1 MIPMIK
7 ICGMTQPDNIKAVLM
22 LKPDFMGFI
31 FYPHSPRCI
40 TGKVNPGFIQGIAS
54 SVITTGVFVNESL
67 EMIFQTA
74 KTYGLRAIQLHGSET
89 PEDCQTLRSE
99 GLTVIKA
106 FGIKTAADLLQTERY
121 AACTDYFL
129 FDTQSQNHGGTGQS
143 FDWSVLKTLPLTK
156 PWFLGGGISPANICE
171 AAATGY
177 HALDLNSRFETKPG
191 IKDIYSLKEAIKLIR
206 KQ

>member
-1 MIPMIK
+1 
-7 ICGMTQPDNIKAVLM
+7 MTQPDNIHAVLL

-31 FYPHSPRCI
+31 FYPNSPRCI
-40 TGKVNPGFIQGIAS
+40 AGKVDPDFIQGIAS
-54 SVITTGVFVNESL
+54 SVITTGVFVNESPNVIL
-67 EMIFQTA
+67 QTA

-89 PEDCQTLRSE
+89 PEDCETLRRE

-106 FGIKTAADLLQTERY
+106 FGIKTAADLLQIERY

-129 FDTQSQNHGGTGQS
+129 FDTQSQNYGGTGQS
-143 FDWSVLKTLPLTK
+143 FDWSVLKNHPLTK

-171 AAATGY
+171 AAATGC
-177 HALDLNSRFETKPG
+177 HALDLNSRFETEPG
-191 IKDIYSLKEAIKLIR
+191 IKEINSLKEAIKLIR

>member
-1 MIPMIK
+1 
-7 ICGMTQPDNIKAVLM
+7 MTRSNNIHEVLM

-40 TGKVNPGFIQGIAS
+40 TGKVDPDFIRGIAS
-54 SVITTGVFVNESL
+54 SVITTGVFVNESPQAIL
-67 EMIFQTA
+67 QTA
-74 KTYGLRAIQLHGSET
+74 NTYGLRAIQLHGSET
-89 PEDCQTLRSE
+89 PEDCQTLQSE

-143 FDWSVLKTLPLTK
+143 FDWSVLKNHALTK
-156 PWFLGGGISPANICE
+156 PWFLGGGIAPANISE
-171 AAATGY
+171 AAATGC
-177 HALDLNSRFETKPG
+177 HALDLNSRFEIETG
-191 IKDIYSLKEAIKLIR
+191 IKEINSLKEAIKQIR

>member
-1 MIPMIK
+1 
-7 ICGMTQPDNIKAVLM
+7 MTRSNNIHEVLM

-40 TGKVNPGFIQGIAS
+40 TGKVDPDFIRGIAS
-54 SVITTGVFVNESL
+54 SVITTGVFVNESPQAIL
-67 EMIFQTA
+67 QTA
-74 KTYGLRAIQLHGSET
+74 NTYGLRAIQLHGSET
-89 PEDCQTLRSE
+89 PEDCETLRRE

-143 FDWSVLKTLPLTK
+143 FDWSVLKNHALTK
-156 PWFLGGGISPANICE
+156 PWFLGGGIAPANISE
-171 AAATGY
+171 AAATGC
-177 HALDLNSRFETKPG
+177 HALDLNSRFEIETG
-191 IKDIYSLKEAIKLIR
+191 IKEINSLKEAIKQIR

>member
-1 MIPMIK
+1 MIK

-40 TGKVNPGFIQGIAS
+40 AGIVDPDFIQGIAS
-54 SVITTGVFVNESL
+54 SVITTGVFVNESPQAIL
-67 EMIFQTA
+67 QTA

-89 PEDCQTLRSE
+89 PEDCQTLQSE

-129 FDTQSQNHGGTGQS
+129 FDTQSKNHGGTGQS
-143 FDWSVLKTLPLTK
+143 FDWSVLKNHALTK
-156 PWFLGGGISPANICE
+156 PWFLGGGIAPENISE
-171 AAATGY
+171 AAATGC
-177 HALDLNSRFETKPG
+177 HALDLNSRFEIEPG
-191 IKDIYSLKEAIKLIR
+191 IKDINSLKEAIKQIR

>member
-1 MIPMIK
+1 MIPKIK

-40 TGKVNPGFIQGIAS
+40 TGKIDPSFIQSIAS
-54 SVITTGVFVNESL
+54 NVITTGVFVDESPDVIL
-67 EMIFQTA
+67 QTA
-74 KTYGLRAIQLHGSET
+74 KAHRLRAIQLHGSET
-89 PEDCQTLRSE
+89 PEDCETLQRE

-121 AACTDYFL
+121 AACSDYFL

-156 PWFLGGGISPANICE
+156 PWLLGGGISPANISE
-171 AAATGY
+171 AAATGC
-177 HALDLNSRFETKPG
+177 HALDLNSRFEIEPG
-191 IKDIYSLKEAIKLIR
+191 IKDINSLKEAIKQIR